1 DLVVVLLQQRER
13 VHGSS
18 SSSMTRRS
26 VAREVPPGT
35 MLHPSSRVWGRLPG
49 AIPPRDDA
57 LAEGVERESGDPA
70 TAPWSGLLL
79 PRSDRSAGDRRR
91 HDPADPRPRDPSGV
105 DGRLDLPRSPRTP
118 AGVGDRGPRKALVP
132 GPQTV
137 GVH

>member
-35 MLHPSSRVWGRLPG
+35 MLHPSSRVWGRLTR

-57 LAEGVERESGDPA
+57 SAEGVERESGDPA

-91 HDPADPRPRDPSGV
+91 HDPAGPRPRDPPRGG
-105 DGRLDLPRSPRTP
+105 GRVVR
-118 AGVGDRGPRKALVP
+118 P
-132 GPQTV
+132 GPPR
-137 GVH
+137 